1 MATRDLTDE
10 EEHEIALEE
19 DPSGDK
25 SGTDMGVEARADH
38 PNPVIRAV
46 AEKDISSA
54 IAVAGHPIHA
64 MLVHFPIAFVVATLG
79 VDILYW
85 WTADPFW
92 GQVGLWSAGA
102 AFILGLLASI
112 AGTAELL
119 AVPGIRVRVASWN
132 HAIAAMVLLAITA
145 TNAGIRIYGEGDI
158 LPNGLM
164 LSALATLAVAFAG
177 WHGGKLVFDHGVGL
191 VISSRQ

>member
-1 MATRDLTDE
+1 MTDNASDAQE
-10 EEHEIALEE
+10 REIAVEE
-19 DPSGDK
+19 SPVADK
-25 SGTDMGVEARADH
+25 GSSELGIEAPANH
-38 PNPVIRAV
+38 PNPHIRAI
-46 AEKDISSA
+46 AEQDISST

-79 VDILYW
+79 IDIFYW

-92 GQVGLWSAGA
+92 VAVGMWSAGA
-102 AFILGLLASI
+102 AFGFGVLASLV
-112 AGTAELL
+112 GTLELL

-132 HAIAAMVLLAITA
+132 HAVAAMVLLAITA
-145 TNAGIRIYGEGDI
+145 ANAGIRIYGDEDI

-164 LSALATLAVAFAG
+164 LSALGTMAVAFAG